1 MALVVN
7 SNQSSLASQR
17 LLSNATMGLST
28 SFERLASG
36 FRINRAADD
45 AAGLVI
51 SNVLT
56 SQVNGLDQA
65 VRNANDAISLVQVT
79 DGGMD
84 EIQGGLQR
92 LRVLAVQSENGINT
106 PADIAALQSE
116 FDALSASI
124 QSIADNTEFSG
135 IKLLDG
141 SANMAVFQVGA
152 NAGQSISI
160 DLSRN
165 YGGDAAGLDISG
177 IVLGTDDIADTL
189 DRLDAAL
196 LAVDSGRTDLGA
208 WQNTLET
215 TVRNLSNIS
224 ENVSASRS
232 RIRDT
237 DYAKETTELTRT
249 QIIQQSSTTILA
261 QANQKPQAALSVLNS
276 T

>member
-7 SNQSSLASQR
+7 SNQSSLTSQR
-17 LLSNATMGLST
+17 LLSNATVGLST

-79 DGGMD
+79 EGGMD
-84 EIQGGLQR
+84 EIHTSLQR
-92 LRVLAVQSENGINT
+92 LRVLAIQSGNGINS
-106 PADIAALQSE
+106 ASEIAAIQQE
-116 FDALSASI
+116 FNELTAAI
-124 QSIADNTEFSG
+124 QNIADNTEFGG

-141 SANMAVFQVGA
+141 SVPAVEFQIGA
-152 NAGQSISI
+152 NAGQKISI
-160 DLSRN
+160 NLATS
-165 YGGDAAGLDISG
+165 YGSDVSGLNIADIA
-177 IVLGTDDIADTL
+177 LGTEDIAATLQRLDGALLTL
-189 DRLDAAL
+189 DSA
-196 LAVDSGRTDLGA
+196 RTDLGA
-208 WQNTLET
+208 WQNVLDITM
-215 TVRNLSNIS
+215 RNLRNVS

-237 DYAKETTELTRT
+237 DYARETTELTRT
-249 QIIQQSSTTILA
+249 QIIQQSSITVLA
-261 QANQKPQAALSVLNS
+261 QANQRPQAALNVLN
-276 T
+276 